1 MQMQNKLFT
10 TWSVKMERMKVLLSL
25 SMQAKMKQKTLMR
38 LGLGL
43 GLFSL
48 SAIALAEDPTTDP
61 TTLGGMAG
69 ELVSQ
74 FKNIGQLMIGTAYI
88 AGIGFGISAIFK
100 FKQHKDNPTQVP
112 VGTPFALLA
121 ISVLLVFLP
130 SLYSPAGKS
139 IFGGNLHGG
148 GTKGEGLSA
157 IPGSDTDP
165 GKPAAG

>member
-1 MQMQNKLFT
+1 MQNKLFT
-10 TWSVKMERMKVLLSL
+10 TWSVKMLLSP
-25 SMQAKMKQKTLMR
+25 SMQAKMRQKTLMR

-48 SAIALAEDPTTDP
+48 SAIALAKDP
-61 TTLGGMAG
+61 TTLGDMAG
-69 ELVSQ
+69 QLVGQ
-74 FKNIGQLMIGTAYI
+74 FENIGQLMIGTAYI

-139 IFGGNLHGG
+139 IFGGNLTGG
-148 GTKGEGLSA
+148 GTKGTGLSA
-157 IPGSDTDP
+157 IPGEE
-165 GKPAAG
+165 GAAKPAAGG